1 MNIDS
6 DIYRLAKSLVEL
18 APDKAQDKNQV
29 TIDSFYYKDRHP
41 HNPFYYKFEQTVSEL
56 ARLKYIKVVKPEK
69 DFYWSVRA
77 MCQYIYPKYIIE
89 YSIKNLKEYL
99 RNRRGHK
106 YEIFENKIEEQV
118 DIKNFPFLV
127 REKDKGYLKFSERSE
142 KILIGKVETRPFLFL
157 NYMLNPNYFGN
168 LIDVNTVMENI
179 MLKKDETNQKL
190 NKYYGNLADKIK
202 IIKNS
207 CIKQLQKG
215 NKLRSKVVFEFNDK
229 KTHIKGK
236 FVK

>member
-1 MNIDS
+1 
-6 DIYRLAKSLVEL
+6 
-18 APDKAQDKNQV
+18 
-29 TIDSFYYKDRHP
+29 
-41 HNPFYYKFEQTVSEL
+41 
-56 ARLKYIKVVKPEK
+56 
-69 DFYWSVRA
+69 